1 MKWIII
7 IDLIVITIIQIRTDN
22 RADNRFYVWLIAL
35 HDNIENMKYVL

>member
-22 RADNRFYVWLIAL
+22 RADTRFYVRFIAL
-35 HDNIENMKYVL
+35 HDNIENVKYVL